1 MQNASTLGQ
10 SHRRLL
16 SVMTRVGLSFAAFFL
31 SASPALAHNGGHGHM
46 YEDQPLHETEMH
58 VFVRDGCPHCADLE
72 EFMESWWEEGD
83 APSAT
88 YYEVLSSETQE
99 KFKLV
104 QNRMKGLQQGVPTII
119 IDGQLVQGY
128 DTDEKTG
135 KRLRDIYERCK
146 DREEGCIL
154 YQDFLDGA
162 GAKSILEGAP
172 TCSGDPTQPC
182 ESSEDESK
190 YIFDLWFFG
199 KTDLRDLSL
208 PALSLVLGGLDGFN
222 PCAMWVLITLLTL
235 LINTRSWKKI
245 IIIGGTFLIVS
256 GVMYY
261 IFIAAWLNVF
271 LLIGFNQYVQKI
283 IGLVA
288 IAGGAFY
295 LYEAYGKDPN
305 QCKVT
310 DFKRRQKVIEKMKK
324 AVSASSW
331 PLMIIGVAVLAISV
345 NLIEL
350 VCTAGLPAIFTA
362 ILAQNALLPW
372 EYYWYLFLYIAA
384 YMFDDA
390 IIFTIAICTLRATG
404 LTAKYRKFT
413 LVFGGVLMAGLGFLL
428 IFFPEALTFQ

>member
-1 MQNASTLGQ
+1 MRKVFFASAAL
-10 SHRRLL
+10 LL
-16 SVMTRVGLSFAAFFL
+16 SIAA
-31 SASPALAHNGGHGHM
+31 APVALAHSGGHGHM
-46 YEDQPLHETEMH
+46 YEGQPLHEVEMH

-72 EFMESWWEEGD
+72 EFMDEWWAEGD

-88 YYEVLSSETQE
+88 YYEVLNSATQA

-119 IDGQLVQGY
+119 LDGKLVQGY

-135 KRLRDIYERCK
+135 KRLRQIWDGCK
-146 DREEGCIL
+146 NREEGCIM
-154 YQDFLDGA
+154 YEDFLAGA
-162 GAKSILEGAP
+162 GATSILEGAP

-182 ESSEDESK
+182 ESSEDTSK
-190 YIFDLWFFG
+190 YIFNIWFIG
-199 KTDLRDLSL
+199 ETDLRDLSL
-208 PALSLVLGGLDGFN
+208 PALSLIVGGLDGFN

-245 IIIGGTFLIVS
+245 IIVGGTFLLVS

-271 LLIGFNQYVQKI
+271 LLIGFNVYVQKI
-283 IGLVA
+283 IGIVA
-288 IAGGAFY
+288 IAGGSFY
-295 LYEAYGKDPN
+295 LYEAFGKDPN

-310 DFKRRQKVIEKMKK
+310 DFKRRQKIIEKMKK

-331 PLMIIGVAVLAISV
+331 PLMILGVAVLAISV

-384 YMFDDA
+384 YMFDDL

-404 LTAKYRKFT
+404 FTAKYRKFT
-413 LVFGGVLMAGLGFLL
+413 LVFGGVLMAGLGLLL